1 MLTGTMGAE
10 SWKRDAMHNPTSSIP
25 IEQVLESEAAVF
37 RETKTHDQGP
47 EGTLPITAEMLLT
60 QPSGNLF
67 GLSQNAGMGWETSRL
82 LDPEFLILST
92 HGGMRS
98 VDGTPIALGFHTG
111 HWEVGLLVAEAARE
125 LRDLH
130 AIPFAGACT
139 DPCDGRTQ
147 GTAGMLD
154 SLPYRNDAA
163 IVLRRLMR
171 SLPTRKG
178 VVGVATC
185 DKGLPA
191 MMMALASSGP
201 LPSILVPGGVTLLPE
216 SGEDAGKVQTIGA
229 RFAQNQITLEYAAE
243 VGCRA
248 CATPG
253 GGCQFLGTAATSQVV
268 AEALGLSLPHA
279 ALAPSGQAIWL
290 DAATRSARAMLRLV
304 QLGIGTSQ
312 MLTDAAIRNA
322 MVLHAAFGG
331 STNLLLH
338 VPAVAH
344 AAGLQRPS
352 AADWAAINRAVPR
365 LVDALPNGPN
375 NYATVQVFLAGG
387 VPEVMLHLRRAGLL
401 DSSVRTVTGETLDTN
416 LDWWEQ
422 SERRSVLRERLR
434 ALDGIDAANVILS
447 PDQAQAR
454 GLTPTVCFPVGN
466 LAPEGS
472 VIKSTSI
479 DPSLID
485 GNNTY
490 HHIGPA
496 RVFITE
502 AAAIDA
508 IKRGAVSQGDVIV
521 LICGGPAGAGMQ
533 EIYQIT
539 SALKNLPFCKHVA
552 VLTDARFSGVST
564 GACIG
569 HISPEALAG
578 GPIGRVLEG
587 DVIEIVVHRNEM
599 YGMVNLVGERLGG
612 KDERF
617 SAEEGSRRLALRAP
631 RTDLAPHPALPD
643 DTRLWA
649 ALVQASGGVWGGC
662 VYDVEA
668 IVSQLDRGA
677 ATGDGR
683 ATSAEAPVKPTA

>member
-1 MLTGTMGAE
+1 MPA
-10 SWKRDAMHNPTSSIP
+10 RC
-25 IEQVLESEAAVF
+25 
-37 RETKTHDQGP
+37 R
-47 EGTLPITAEMLLT
+47 
-60 QPSGNLF
+60 PS
-67 GLSQNAGMGWETSRL
+67 
-82 LDPEFLILST
+82 
-92 HGGMRS
+92 
-98 VDGTPIALGFHTG
+98 
-111 HWEVGLLVAEAARE
+111 AR
-125 LRDLH
+125 
-130 AIPFAGACT
+130 
-139 DPCDGRTQ
+139 
-147 GTAGMLD
+147 
-154 SLPYRNDAA
+154 
-163 IVLRRLMR
+163 VLR
-171 SLPTRKG
+171 
-178 VVGVATC
+178 
-185 DKGLPA
+185 
-191 MMMALASSGP
+191 SS
-201 LPSILVPGGVTLLPE
+201 
-216 SGEDAGKVQTIGA
+216 
-229 RFAQNQITLEYAAE
+229 QITLEYAAE
-243 VGCRA
+243 MGCRA

-279 ALAPSGQAIWL
+279 ALAPSGQPIWL
-290 DAATRSARAMLRLV
+290 DAAARSARAMMRLV

-312 MLTDAAIRNA
+312 VLTDAAIRNA

-344 AAGLQRPS
+344 AAGLRRPS
-352 AADWAAINRAVPR
+352 AADWLAINRAVPR

-416 LDWWEQ
+416 LNWWEQ
-422 SERRSVLRERLR
+422 SERRNVLRKRLR
-434 ALDGIDAANVILS
+434 ALDGVDAADVILS
-447 PDQAQAR
+447 PDQAHAR
-454 GLTPTVCFPVGN
+454 GLTPTACFPVGN

-502 AAAIDA
+502 TAAIDA
-508 IKRGAVSQGDVIV
+508 IKRGDVSHGDVIV

-578 GPIGRVLEG
+578 GPIGRVRDG
-587 DVIEIVVHRNEM
+587 DTIEIVIHRNDLH
-599 YGMVNLVGERLGG
+599 GAVNLVGERVGG

-631 RTDLAPHPALPD
+631 RTDLAPHPAMPD

-662 VYDVEA
+662 VYDVDA
-668 IVSQLDRGA
+668 IVSQLDRGVA
-677 ATGDGR
+677 MGDG
-683 ATSAEAPVKPTA
+683 SAASAKPSVKPTS